1 MAVILD
7 IPMPGGCRVCPL
19 NEDDWGCIIT
29 GLPVMAD
36 TRPESCPLYD
46 VVPMDPVDI
55 GIDLTRDLSWTGQVI
70 LNEEVR
76 KKLLPP
82 RTAPGSGPSE
92 TGANL
97 TEINRAD
104 GAAARKEVT

>member
-7 IPMPGGCRVCPL
+7 IPMPGGCGKCPL

-29 GLPVMAD
+29 GKPVQED
-36 TRPESCPLYD
+36 SRPETCPLHNLIEE
-46 VVPMDPVDI
+46 PVNFADF
-55 GIDLTRDLSWTGQVI
+55 SWTGSVI
-70 LNEEVR
+70 MTDEAR
-76 KKLLPP
+76 KALFPP
-82 RTAPGSGPSE
+82 YTAPGSGPS
-92 TGANL
+92 GSGPNP